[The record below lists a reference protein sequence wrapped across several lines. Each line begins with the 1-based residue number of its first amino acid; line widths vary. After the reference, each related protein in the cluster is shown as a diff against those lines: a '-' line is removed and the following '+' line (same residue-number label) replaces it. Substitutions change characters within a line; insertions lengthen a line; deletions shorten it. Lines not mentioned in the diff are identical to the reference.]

1 MGSKEIETL
10 DDGWTVVTKDGKLAA
25 HYENSVLI
33 TSGDPF
39 LLTRYKD

>member
-1 MGSKEIETL
+1 MAAEETGADGIEC
-10 DDGWTVVTKDGKLAA
+10 DVHMTKDGKLAA

-39 LLTRYKD
+39 LLTRYK